1 MHHSLDTY
9 AIIKRFTGAGIK
21 ENQAHEIVSAIV
33 DSKNFELNNLVTK
46 SDLKA
51 EMSNVKTEF
60 SKARAEVHA
69 EFAKV
74 RAEMQAEFADVRA
87 EMRAEFADVRAEMRT
102 GFADVRIEIEK
113 TKNDILKWIIG
124 LNITTIIAMIACF
137 KLLLPK

>member
-1 MHHSLDTY
+1 MYHSLDTY

-51 EMSNVKTEF
+51 EMSNVRTEF
-60 SKARAEVHA
+60 S
-69 EFAKV
+69 KV
-74 RAEMQAEFADVRA
+74 RAEMQAGFAEVQTEFA
-87 EMRAEFADVRAEMRT
+87 E
-102 GFADVRIEIEK
+102 VRIEIEK
-113 TKNDILKWIIG
+113 TKNEILKWVIG
-124 LNITTIIAMIACF
+124 LNITTITAIIACF

>member
-51 EMSNVKTEF
+51 EMSDVKTEF
-60 SKARAEVHA
+60 AE
-69 EFAKV
+69 
-74 RAEMQAEFADVRA
+74 
-87 EMRAEFADVRAEMRT
+87 
-102 GFADVRIEIEK
+102 VRIEMEK
-113 TKNDILKWIIG
+113 IKNDILKWVIG
-124 LNITTIIAMIACF
+124 LNITTITAMIACF